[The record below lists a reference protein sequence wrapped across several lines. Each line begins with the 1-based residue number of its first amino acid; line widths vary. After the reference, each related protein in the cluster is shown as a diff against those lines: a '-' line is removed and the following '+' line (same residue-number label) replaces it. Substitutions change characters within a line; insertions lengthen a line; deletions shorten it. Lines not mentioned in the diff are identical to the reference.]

1 MDEIKLELYPGDES
15 AAPLVQVDKSMTNS
29 VYKEEADNPLTLA
42 SLPENQQAMVKD
54 FMDKIDITDS
64 NLVITYGSAP
74 QNKIAQFSDSVL
86 ESVRT
91 KDLGEAGKLLSALV
105 VEIKG
110 FDADGEEKKGLAKLF
125 SGPKKSYDKMMAD
138 YSKTETNITR
148 ITTGLETQQ
157 RQLLKDIEIFDHMYE
172 NNHEYFKELSLYIIA
187 GNEKLK
193 EINSI
198 TLPALKAKAESSGSE
213 LEAQEYNDM
222 ANAANRFEK
231 KLHDLTLSRT
241 ISLQMAPQIR
251 LIQNNDAQLVD
262 KIQSS
267 LVNSIPLWKNQMVIG
282 MGLANSKAALET
294 QKKVTEMT
302 NELLRKNSEMLKQGS
317 LEVAKEG
324 EKGIVSIETIQKTNQ
339 DLLDTIYGIIEIQEK
354 GKADRQAATL
364 ELERIENDLKKAL
377 LETKGR

>member
-1 MDEIKLELYPGDES
+1 MEEIKLELYPADTNTNV
-15 AAPLVQVDKSMTNS
+15 PVQVEKSMADS
-29 VYKEEADNPLTLA
+29 IYKEESENPLALA

-74 QNKIAQFSDSVL
+74 QNKIAQFSDNVLNSVK
-86 ESVRT
+86 T

-105 VEIKG
+105 VEIKN
-110 FDADGEEKKGLAKLF
+110 FDTDGEEKKGLAKIF
-125 SGPKKSYDKMMAD
+125 AGPKKSYDRMMTD
-138 YSKTETNITR
+138 YSKAETNISR

-157 RQLLKDIEIFDHMYE
+157 RQLLKDIEIFDQMYE
-172 NNHEYFKELSLYIIA
+172 NNYNYFKELSLYIIA

-193 EINSI
+193 EINSV

-213 LEAQEYNDM
+213 LDAQEYNDM

-267 LVNSIPLWKNQMVIG
+267 IVNSIPLWKNQMVIG
-282 MGLANSKAALET
+282 LGLANSKAALET
-294 QKKVTEMT
+294 QKKVTDMT

-317 LEVAKEG
+317 IEVAKEG

-354 GKADRQAATL
+354 GKADRQAAAI
-364 ELERIENDLKKAL
+364 ELERIENELKTAL
-377 LETKGR
+377 LQTKGR

>member
-1 MDEIKLELYPGDES
+1 MEEIKLELFPGETNVNQ
-15 AAPLVQVDKSMTNS
+15 AAPVDTSMVDT
-29 VYKEEADNPLTLA
+29 VYKAESENPLTLA
-42 SLPENQQAMVKD
+42 SLPDNQQAVVKE
-54 FMDKIDITDS
+54 FMDKIDIKDS
-64 NLVITYGSAP
+64 NLIITYGSAP

-86 ESVRT
+86 ESVKT

-105 VEIKG
+105 VEIKS
-110 FDADGEEKKGLAKLF
+110 FDTEGEEKKGLAKLF

-138 YSKTETNITR
+138 YSKVETNISR

-172 NNHEYFKELSLYIIA
+172 NNYNYFKELSMYIIA
-187 GNEKLK
+187 GNEKMK
-193 EINSI
+193 EINSV
-198 TLPALKAKAESSGSE
+198 TLPALKAKAEASGSE
-213 LEAQEYNDM
+213 LDAQEYNDM

-267 LVNSIPLWKNQMVIG
+267 IVNSIPLWKNQMVIG

-294 QKKVTEMT
+294 QKQVTDMT

-354 GKADRQAATL
+354 GKADRQAASL
-364 ELERIENDLKKAL
+364 ELERIENELKTAL
-377 LETKGR
+377 LQTKGR

>member
-1 MDEIKLELYPGDES
+1 MEEIKLELYPGDGS
-15 AAPLVQVDKSMTNS
+15 AAPLVQADKNIAES
-29 VYKEEADNPLTLA
+29 VYKTEAENPLTLA
-42 SLPENQQAMVKD
+42 ALPENQQAMVKD

-86 ESVRT
+86 ESVKT

-125 SGPKKSYDKMMAD
+125 AGPKKSYDKMMAD

-157 RQLLKDIEIFDHMYE
+157 RQLLKDIEVFDKMYE

-187 GNEKLK
+187 GNEKVK
-193 EINSI
+193 EINSV
-198 TLPALKAKAESSGSE
+198 TLPALKAKAEASGSE
-213 LEAQEYNDM
+213 LDAQEYNDM

-282 MGLANSKAALET
+282 LGLANSKAALET

-317 LEVAKEG
+317 IEVAKEG

-354 GKADRQAATL
+354 GKADRTSATL
-364 ELERIENDLKKAL
+364 ELERIENELKQAL
-377 LETKGR
+377 LQTKGR

>member
-1 MDEIKLELYPGDES
+1 MEEIKLELFPGDIN
-15 AAPLVQVDKSMTNS
+15 AVRPVQADKSMANS
-29 VYKEEADNPLTLA
+29 VHKEEAEKPLTLTA
-42 SLPENQQAMVKD
+42 LPADQQAIVKE

-64 NLVITYGSAP
+64 NLVITYGSTP

-86 ESVRT
+86 ANVRT
-91 KDLGEAGKLLSALV
+91 KDLGEAGKLLSSLV
-105 VEIKG
+105 TEIQG

-125 SGPKKSYDKMMAD
+125 AGPKKSYDRMMAD

-157 RQLLKDIEIFDHMYE
+157 RQLLKDIEVFDRMYE
-172 NNHEYFKELSLYIIA
+172 NNYNYFKELSLYIIA
-187 GNEKLK
+187 GNEKVK
-193 EINSI
+193 EINSV
-198 TLPALKAKAESSGSE
+198 TLPELKAKAEKSGNE
-213 LEAQEYNDM
+213 LDAQSYNDM

-267 LVNSIPLWKNQMVIG
+267 IVNSIPLWKNQMVIG
-282 MGLANSKAALET
+282 MGLANSKAALDT

-317 LEVAKEG
+317 IEVAKEG

-354 GKADRQAATL
+354 GRADRQAATI
-364 ELERIENDLKKAL
+364 ELERIESELKTAL